1 MSVSDHPQRVFTILA
16 ALGLGAML
24 VLASGSAF
32 GQQAGREQEQLRRL
46 RQQVQQLQQDQ
57 TAQQDA
63 LQRVTTEKAT
73 AGAEL
78 DTARTELLRARS
90 ATAIQTR
97 DNQAA
102 RKELDS
108 ARQEQSALQ
117 TILAGSQAALQVSVQ
132 NADALRAANAELK
145 RGLSVKEIA
154 FTGLSSRH
162 GTQAQGLQTCIASN
176 QALRDIG
183 QELLQ
188 MYANK
193 SVADVM
199 VQNEPFL
206 QVKRVT
212 MENLLQGYQDK
223 LDEKA
228 LRLAPG
234 SVVSLAGAPVA
245 GEPYRAP

>member
-1 MSVSDHPQRVFTILA
+1 MSVSDHPQRMFTGLA
-16 ALGLGAML
+16 TIGLSALLA
-24 VLASGSAF
+24 VASGSAF
-32 GQQAGREQEQLRRL
+32 SQQAGREQEQLRRL

-63 LQRVTTEKAT
+63 LQRATNEKAA

-78 DTARTELLRARS
+78 DTVRTELRRARS

-97 DNQAA
+97 DHQAA
-102 RKELDS
+102 HKELDS
-108 ARQEQSALQ
+108 ARQEQAALQ
-117 TILAGSQAALQVSVQ
+117 TVLDGSQAALQVSVQ
-132 NADALRAANAELK
+132 SADALRAANAELK
-145 RGLSVKEIA
+145 RGLAVREVA
-154 FTGLSSRH
+154 FNSLSSRH
-162 GTQAQGLQTCIASN
+162 GAQAQGLQTCIVSN
-176 QALRDIG
+176 QTLRDIG
-183 QELLQ
+183 QDLLQ

-206 QVKRVT
+206 QVKRVA

-228 LRLAPG
+228 LRVTPG
-234 SVVSLAGAPVA
+234 ALVPLAGAPVP